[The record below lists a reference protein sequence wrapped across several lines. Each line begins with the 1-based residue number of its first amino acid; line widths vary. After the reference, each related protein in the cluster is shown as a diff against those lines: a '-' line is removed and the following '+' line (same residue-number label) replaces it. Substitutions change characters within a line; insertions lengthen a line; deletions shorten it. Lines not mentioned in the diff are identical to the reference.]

1 MNIYVHY
8 QFLFTGVG
16 KVRGSPLTLRVTS
29 QKKMAMW
36 SDTLPAVTPS
46 PPGPSRA
53 LCFLLW
59 ITAATAA
66 FWEGKQCHGLPRWLS
81 GKESACRRRSCRRR
95 RFDLWVR
102 KNPWRR
108 KWQSAQYSC
117 LENPMDRGAW
127 RATVHGVA
135 KSRTRLSTHASCD
148 IFPIF

>member
-53 LCFLLW
+53 QCFLLW
-59 ITAATAA
+59 LTAATAA